1 MRKYKGKMNKKIR
14 ILYLIIV
21 FSAIIGVGIVD
32 AQEYTIEAAL
42 SSYGLEEPKVSIL
55 GNEVTIEYKQPV
67 SEFCSMNEEFK
78 KIAKILSI
86 VADEHPT
93 AYRVIIRQYFD
104 DGQIMELVGKP
115 EDGKAFLNNQI
126 SEETFSE
133 RLEFNPLTR
142 GPPIIPGTCEPDK
155 GENCE
160 NCVECVCYPNE
171 FCDPTNPE
179 ADKKGCVVKYIPSNS
194 QLVGSE
200 YVCNE
205 GYKWNSDLTG
215 CVPENTAGGDSK
227 YTTPKP
233 TPTRISTPIRR
244 ETSTESTPAQEP
256 TTQKEC
262 ERWCSSKYGA
272 GTPGMFFNIDGC
284 LCRCREGYTTTAEG
298 IVKISIEKCD
308 QLCLDKFGIG
318 SAGIFNS
325 DEMCRCVC
333 NEGYIMN
340 EEKTGC
346 IKITSTQTVK
356 PTNQEEC
363 EKWCSQK
370 YGAGTSG
377 IFFNNVCACR
387 CKEGYT
393 EDGVKIPLEQCDQRC
408 FDKFG
413 TGHRGAFNP
422 DEICKCVCEEGY
434 TLNEAKTRCVKI
446 SPTKRP
452 QTPAP
457 TYSYDDDYTYDDSVP
472 GFEAIYAI
480 AGLLSVAYL
489 VLRKRK

>member
-1 MRKYKGKMNKKIR
+1 MNKKIR
-14 ILYLIIV
+14 MLYVIIV

-42 SSYGLEEPKVSIL
+42 SSYGLEEPKVSIS

-67 SEFCSMNEEFK
+67 SEFGSMNEEFK
-78 KIAKILSI
+78 KIAKILTI

-93 AYRVIIRQYFD
+93 AYHVIIRQYFD

-115 EDGKAFLNNQI
+115 EDGKAFLNYQI

-171 FCDPTNPE
+171 FCDSTNPE

-200 YVCNE
+200 YVCDE

-215 CVPENTAGGDSK
+215 CVLENTVGGDSK
-227 YTTPKP
+227 YTTPKLKP
-233 TPTRISTPIRR
+233 KSTPTVPISAQKI
-244 ETSTESTPAQEP
+244 TSE
-256 TTQKEC
+256 EC
-262 ERWCSSKYGA
+262 NNLCIERYGA
-272 GTPGMFFNIDGC
+272 GMGGKVIDGQC
-284 LCRCREGYTTTAEG
+284 QCWSSKGCEGEEGYVKTAQG
-298 IVKISIEKCD
+298 WVKATEEDCQRACSSLMGEKV
-308 QLCLDKFGIG
+308 IG
-318 SAGIFNS
+318 SI
-325 DEMCRCVC
+325 DD
-333 NEGYIMN
+333 
-340 EEKTGC
+340 
-346 IKITSTQTVK
+346 
-356 PTNQEEC
+356 
-363 EKWCSQK
+363 
-370 YGAGTSG
+370 GT
-377 IFFNNVCACR
+377 
-387 CKEGYT
+387 
-393 EDGVKIPLEQCDQRC
+393 
-408 FDKFG
+408 
-413 TGHRGAFNP
+413 
-422 DEICKCVCEEGY
+422 CKCSCEEGY
-434 TLNEAKTRCVKI
+434 TLNEEKTKCIRTI
-446 SPTKRP
+446 PTPTRKP

-457 TYSYDDDYTYDDSVP
+457 TYNYDDDYIYDDSVP